1 MANSKATEFLS
12 GSLAWAKVLGE
23 PVTNYNKDGREWTF
37 ELDLDEPSIQKL
49 LKHNLGDRIKGKGYN
64 IGTKGQHKDRA
75 PFIQFKKPEFNREG
89 EPNKPIR
96 IYDADDN
103 IWDPQLNERG
113 EPTNL
118 IGNGS
123 KGDVKVDIRDYGVG
137 KKKGIY
143 PGAIRVNEHVEF
155 ERTSEF
161 GAMDNDGDDDNTV
174 PAEPAK
180 KTAKKTTFEE
190 DFGLDDDLPI

>member
-1 MANSKATEFLS
+1 MASSKATEFLS
-12 GSLAWAKVLGE
+12 GVLSWAKVIGD
-23 PVTNYNKDGREWTF
+23 PVPNYNKDGREWTF
-37 ELDLDEPSIQKL
+37 ELQLDEPSIQKL
-49 LKHNLGDRIKGKGYN
+49 LKHGLGDRIKGKGYN
-64 IGTKGQHKDRA
+64 LGTKGQHKDRD

-103 IWDPQLNERG
+103 FWDPQLNERG

-123 KGDVKVDIRDYGVG
+123 TGDVKVDIRDYGVG

-143 PGAIRVNEHVEF
+143 PGAIRVTNLVEF

-161 GAMDNDGDDDNTV
+161 GAMNSDDNEDKPARKARKNTV
-174 PAEPAK
+174 AD
-180 KTAKKTTFEE
+180 
-190 DFGLDDDLPI
+190 DFNLDDDVDDIL